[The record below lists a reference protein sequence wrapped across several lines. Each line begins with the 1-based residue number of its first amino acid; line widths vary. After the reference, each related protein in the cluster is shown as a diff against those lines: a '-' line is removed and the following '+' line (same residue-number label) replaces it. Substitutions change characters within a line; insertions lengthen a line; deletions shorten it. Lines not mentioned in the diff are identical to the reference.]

1 MFDENERKTIED
13 MGLNC
18 LFIEE
23 SNKDKKMI
31 ELDFLDKEDIFF
43 TEKIKQASLYSAETF
58 QDFNISFYGFPILA
72 LDPRYWNDVYID
84 IINKYHV
91 VSLIFSEFLTAFL
104 KKQTIEKEQLTNI
117 DFLKQTPS
125 LKQFYIQNQKDMIF
139 EECWNIEDFTPLEY
153 LQKLEC
159 LSISNNRTMVDIDF
173 SKLKELKEVNL
184 QYPKE
189 NKTIYKCQNIEEI
202 YTRYYEKSLN
212 VMKNWKKLKY
222 FSAYCDNLES
232 FAGLDIFNELEI
244 SKVEITSK
252 FKTFEECNS
261 ESIKIFYIY
270 TEARKTPKTLKGL
283 SGLTRVENIAI
294 NGLKQLES
302 IDDLQQCDSLKELTF
317 ENCKIPDDIL
327 MLNKLLNL
335 EKLVFDD
342 CKDIE
347 SLQFVREL
355 PNLKYLSF
363 SGNTKVIDG
372 NLDFLK
378 ELADTGVE
386 IHLTNRKH
394 YSIKYKDLYS

>member
-1 MFDENERKTIED
+1 MKNIDTKYIEHALYLNKETIKEKRSIKDKLGIETYRLEELWDYKDLLCGFDSLIAQPQYFNKDMVELINEKYIKCLYLEDRRIRGFFAKEPDKYKTLTNLSFLENISHLKCFKMDAHTPFFSEKPILKIED
-13 MGLNC
+13 
-18 LFIEE
+18 
-23 SNKDKKMI
+23 
-31 ELDFLDKEDIFF
+31 
-43 TEKIKQASLYSAETF
+43 Y
-58 QDFNISFYGFPILA
+58 
-72 LDPRYWNDVYID
+72 
-84 IINKYHV
+84 
-91 VSLIFSEFLTAFL
+91 
-104 KKQTIEKEQLTNI
+104 
-117 DFLKQTPS
+117 
-125 LKQFYIQNQKDMIF
+125 
-139 EECWNIEDFTPLEY
+139 TPLEN
-153 LQKLEC
+153 LTELEYIYIPDHGEFPV
-159 LSISNNRTMVDIDF
+159 SVDIDF
-173 SKLKELKEVNL
+173 SKLPMLKDVSL

-189 NKTIYKCQNIEEI
+189 NRTIYKCQNIEDI
-202 YTRYYEKSLN
+202 DTRYYEKDLTM
-212 VMKNWKKLKY
+212 MKNWKKLKY

-270 TEARKTPKTLKGL
+270 TEAKTLKGL

-302 IDDLQQCDSLKELTF
+302 IDNLQQCGNLKELTF
-317 ENCKIPDDIL
+317 ENCKIPDDIF

-363 SGNTKVIDG
+363 DGNTKVIDG

-386 IHLTNRKH
+386 IYFNNRKH
-394 YSIKYKDLYS
+394 YSIKYEDLDS